1 MIPRRLALVAGTAAL
16 AALAAC
22 GGLVA
27 DNSPLHGV
35 VVDPPQET
43 PMIRI
48 VDADGQLYDIDK
60 ERGARTA
67 LVYFGYTHCPDVC
80 PATMATWAR
89 VRQAMGSA
97 AAGVRFVFVSVD
109 PERDT
114 PQVARAYAR
123 QFDQSFIGLSP
134 TLAQLDSLKAAWGF
148 AVAHETT
155 PTMKP
160 GEYGVTHPAGSFA
173 ITRAGK
179 IREIFGPDAKAADI
193 AADLRRLR

>member
-1 MIPRRLALVAGTAAL
+1 MIPRNVARIVATAAL
-16 AALAAC
+16 TAVAAC
-22 GGLVA
+22 GGIVA
-27 DNSPLHGV
+27 DNGPLHGV

-48 VDADGQLYDIDK
+48 VDADGQLYDIDR
-60 ERGARTA
+60 ERGAHTA

-89 VRQAMGSA
+89 VKQAMGSA

-114 PQVARAYAR
+114 PQVARAYAH
-123 QFDQSFIGLSP
+123 QFDPSFIGLSP
-134 TLAQLDSLKAAWGF
+134 TPAQLDSLKAAWGF
-148 AVAHETT
+148 AVARETT
-155 PTMKP
+155 PTMKA
-160 GEYGVTHPAGSFA
+160 GEYAVTHPAGTFA

-193 AADLRRLR
+193 AADLPRLR